1 MKNDI
6 STIEDIKLLV
16 NTFYSKVNED
26 ELLSKVFNEQVG
38 VDWEKH
44 LPKMYNFWS
53 TILLETMSYE
63 GQPFPHHMKL
73 GINEKHFERWQALFM
88 QTVKDNFS
96 GATADMAME
105 RAKNIATIFQY
116 KLGLKPTEI

>member
-1 MKNDI
+1 MNYQGK
-6 STIEDIKLLV
+6 KLGGAKVVLV
-16 NTFYSKVNED
+16 GQLCVAKPFRGKGLV
-26 ELLSKVFNEQVG
+26 
-38 VDWEKH
+38 
-44 LPKMYNFWS
+44 PKMYNFWS
-53 TILLETMSYE
+53 TILLGTMSYE